1 MPIELAFLRLFDF
14 GLQAAWQRRS
24 EGSSGSGTPA
34 RNDYPRGFKIE
45 ETDTGHGRRLPSGLC
60 FHAAYLPD

>member
-1 MPIELAFLRLFDF
+1 MPIELAFLRLFDC

-34 RNDYPRGFKIE
+34 HDDYPRGFKIE
-45 ETDTGHGRRLPSGLC
+45 EADTDRGRHLPGGLC
-60 FHAAYLPD
+60 FHAAHLPD